1 MHRRYGRRDITRLL
15 GAASAGAWMLPTAS
29 MAGAVQT
36 AGASGGA
43 PRIPSWPTEL
53 RRLAPKVYAYTQASG
68 PGIDNASLSN
78 AGVIEGPDGL
88 LAIDTL
94 GPPIHAKAFKA
105 AAEAATRKR
114 FGRVINTHHHRDHT
128 NGNCFFAPVEIVS
141 SAYTRQAT
149 IDDGIPAQPLRHASA
164 VAGRHGGA

>member
-1 MHRRYGRRDITRLL
+1 MHRRYGRRDITKLL

-29 MAGAVQT
+29 TAGAVQT

-53 RRLAPKVYAYTQASG
+53 RRLAPRVYAYTQASG

-94 GPPIHAKAFKA
+94 GPP
-105 AAEAATRKR
+105 
-114 FGRVINTHHHRDHT
+114 
-128 NGNCFFAPVEIVS
+128 
-141 SAYTRQAT
+141 
-149 IDDGIPAQPLRHASA
+149 
-164 VAGRHGGA
+164 